1 MGGGGVT
8 RYTVTLDA
16 EQLELVG
23 LALGYLRAEVEAGTA
38 ALRPEHRELVASRT
52 AETLGALKTTRK
64 PVRTPKPRA
73 AVEAEPIEIAD
84 AALADFMR
92 RSRERGAPTAPLPI
106 PAPKPFPRKVGGPT
120 ALKLDLSAR
129 TQTEEQWA
137 NAVALAECEPGSW
150 LRRLAGA
157 PRAGVDTRMW
167 GLQ

>member
-16 EQLELVG
+16 EQLELVS
-23 LALGYLRAEVEAGTA
+23 LALRYLRAEVEADAA
-38 ALRPEHRELVASRT
+38 ALRPEHHELVASRT

-84 AALADFMR
+84 ADLAAFMR
-92 RSRERGAPTAPLPI
+92 RSRDRGAPTAPLPI
-106 PAPKPFPRKVGGPT
+106 PAPKPFPRKVGGPST
-120 ALKLDLSAR
+120 LKLTPAAR
-129 TQTEEQWA
+129 AQTEEQWA
-137 NAVALAECEPGSW
+137 DAVALAEREPGSW
-150 LRRLAGA
+150 LRRLAAA

-167 GLQ
+167 GLP